1 MSDVQEKIT
10 SYLDGLESRLGKA
23 EELVISE
30 VPQFVSE
37 LLAYHW
43 LTNLI
48 WFCLGLLGL
57 LAIVATSYQLLKNC
71 KNVTPGVDQGE
82 FALFIIGLSLIL
94 AAGCIGFLTLSIT
107 TMVKI
112 SVAPRVYVV
121 DYLRS
126 EVGK

>member
-1 MSDVQEKIT
+1 MNDVQEKIT

-43 LTNLI
+43 WWNLI
-48 WFCLGLLGL
+48 VIAACLVLAVCAIPLV
-57 LAIVATSYQLLKNC
+57 LAIIRDIKKGTEDGIGGGILLMLIVLPLAVSIASCTATLLK
-71 KNVTPGVDQGE
+71 
-82 FALFIIGLSLIL
+82 
-94 AAGCIGFLTLSIT
+94 
-107 TMVKI
+107 I
-112 SVAPRVYVV
+112 STAPRVYVV

-126 EVGK
+126 EVQK